1 MALTEAGLQALVGS
15 ILGITGYV
23 LCLPLLGQLSFNG
36 GKVGADSILLR
47 PIPVAGVI
55 LTLVLVTA
63 TVAAGLA
70 STVPAPVR
78 WADAVSPLNP
88 ALRAV
93 QAVVAGQNPA
103 FGSLVAVVAW
113 AVVAL
118 VASMGAVGRRRQT
131 SAKALLGSG

>member
-1 MALTEAGLQALVGS
+1 
-15 ILGITGYV
+15 
-23 LCLPLLGQLSFNG
+23 
-36 GKVGADSILLR
+36 
-47 PIPVAGVI
+47 
-55 LTLVLVTA
+55 
-63 TVAAGLA
+63 
-70 STVPAPVR
+70 VR

-103 FGSLVAVVAW
+103 FGSLLAVVAW

-118 VASMGAVGRRRQT
+118 VASLRAVGRRRQT

>member
-1 MALTEAGLQALVGS
+1 MFGLLNHSLAAWLHG
-15 ILGITGYV
+15 LGRLISV
-23 LCLPLLGQLSFNG
+23 
-36 GKVGADSILLR
+36 
-47 PIPVAGVI
+47 
-55 LTLVLVTA
+55 VLVTA

-78 WADAVSPLNP
+78 CADAVSPHNP

-131 SAKALLGSG
+131 SAKALLGSE

>member
-1 MALTEAGLQALVGS
+1 M
-15 ILGITGYV
+15 
-23 LCLPLLGQLSFNG
+23 
-36 GKVGADSILLR
+36 
-47 PIPVAGVI
+47 
-55 LTLVLVTA
+55 
-63 TVAAGLA
+63 
-70 STVPAPVR
+70 
-78 WADAVSPLNP
+78 
-88 ALRAV
+88 

>member
-1 MALTEAGLQALVGS
+1 MAARAGASYQCRAGHRHSGCWISQHSSRSGALGRRR
-15 ILGITGYV
+15 L
-23 LCLPLLGQLSFNG
+23 
-36 GKVGADSILLR
+36 
-47 PIPVAGVI
+47 
-55 LTLVLVTA
+55 
-63 TVAAGLA
+63 
-70 STVPAPVR
+70 
-78 WADAVSPLNP
+78 PLNP